1 MHLARTSL
9 PAIPTTL
16 PLSLEWEHMWRKGT
30 WGGVEMGERRG
41 CLIYWFHSCRRSSLL
56 PSVRKGKW
64 SMQAGKKK
72 TLQITF
78 SLNFLNS
85 ALTYLSRA
93 SSLSLPA
100 SVLPFP
106 QCLSF
111 THKATC
117 VLCLLQLCKQER
129 PLGLALIGEH
139 LRAPL
144 TCICL
149 FRMPRT
155 TSNLYLL
162 H

>member
-1 MHLARTSL
+1 M
-9 PAIPTTL
+9 
-16 PLSLEWEHMWRKGT
+16 
-30 WGGVEMGERRG
+30 
-41 CLIYWFHSCRRSSLL
+41 RRSGDGREEGTFNLL
-56 PSVRKGKW
+56 IPFLLTLVTLALCKEGQ
-64 SMQAGKKK
+64 MEHAGWKKNP
-72 TLQITF
+72 LQITF
-78 SLNFLNS
+78 LLNFLNS
-85 ALTYLSRA
+85 ALTCLSRA

-106 QCLSF
+106 HCLSF

-139 LRAPL
+139 LRAPP